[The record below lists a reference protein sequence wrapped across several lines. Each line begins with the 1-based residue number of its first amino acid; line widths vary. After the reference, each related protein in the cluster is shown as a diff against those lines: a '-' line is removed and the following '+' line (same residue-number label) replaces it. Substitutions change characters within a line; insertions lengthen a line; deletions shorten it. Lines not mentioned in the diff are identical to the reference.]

1 MWHTSHGDRTLRG
14 LEAAVFAESM
24 RSLLDFAATMG
35 WDQYPVE
42 IPAFDNL
49 TSGQKVHAL
58 LTVAQGLLCEEV
70 PKVQL
75 TAALEATVAA
85 VFYQLETMV
94 TLELDD
100 PEAGHYWKDRVKA
113 ALNDAEANTA
123 NFVPGTGIPAAG
135 ESGDDPFN
143 LPPGDEAL
151 KQAIRDGL
159 EIAQH
164 DMLEDIF
171 GDYEGPPI
179 SGMPETEPAITLS
192 QRDQWDLH
200 LTGLMDH
207 ILWDRDYETADTYVD
222 LPPVLSD
229 VLKEEMRIERDYFVT
244 VPNDLSPAQAEQT
257 LKEIKELC
265 STFEEA

>member
-1 MWHTSHGDRTLRG
+1 LDKAAKQKRPPRTPFRFQVSSFILGYLDLTITDQVGLVVGIHVPLNWEVGLPFGNRLNYLSNIPILNYWRYLVMWHTSHGDRTLRG
-14 LEAAVFAESM
+14 QEAAVFAESM

-164 DMLEDIF
+164 DMLEDVFRKNGSHRAKI
-171 GDYEGPPI
+171 E
-179 SGMPETEPAITLS
+179 
-192 QRDQWDLH
+192 
-200 LTGLMDH
+200 
-207 ILWDRDYETADTYVD
+207 
-222 LPPVLSD
+222 
-229 VLKEEMRIERDYFVT
+229 KER
-244 VPNDLSPAQAEQT
+244 
-257 LKEIKELC
+257 
-265 STFEEA
+265 